1 MGTKK
6 LELNQKILSAIIQVL
21 RANNVMPAEAVT
33 ASVEA
38 VMQLLAMT
46 SSVAFGAESK
56 EEQDNFVKDILQ
68 QAISQI

>member
-1 MGTKK
+1 MATKK

-21 RANNVMPAEAVT
+21 RANNVMPAQAIT
-33 ASVEA
+33 ATIEA

-46 SSVAFGAESK
+46 SSVAFGAKTK

-68 QAISQI
+68 QALSQL